1 MAIRSQEN
9 LIGARAFLIGV
20 ILAVAVGIFAGSR
33 INPWILGILAILGVV
48 VGYFVAEKNVQIFL
62 MASVSLVI
70 VIYMG
75 ISGLVLGAAISGFSI
90 GRIISTVMQTL
101 LALFVPA
108 TIVVVIK
115 TVFSI
120 SRS

>member
-108 TIVVVIK
+108 TIVVAVK
-115 TVFSI
+115 HVFSFAKH
-120 SRS
+120 

>member
-108 TIVVVIK
+108 TIVVALK
-115 TVFSI
+115 SVFSLAKK
-120 SRS
+120 